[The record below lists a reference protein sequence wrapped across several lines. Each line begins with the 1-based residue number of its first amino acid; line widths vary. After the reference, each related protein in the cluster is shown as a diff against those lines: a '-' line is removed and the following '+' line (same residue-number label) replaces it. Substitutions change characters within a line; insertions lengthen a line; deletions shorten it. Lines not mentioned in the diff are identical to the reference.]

1 MNNDMYQKYKVMI
14 LGELEYRICDM
25 INEHQDVNSKVKFV
39 FSQYVSVLER
49 VRSDYTK
56 MNSGIDLTPEQLE
69 DITGNIGGM
78 HMMYNAKIKGLS
90 PIDILSNIVAGKNIP
105 EDVKEEL
112 GDLEDLDIDWPD
124 DYDEYDDY
132 EEDNEDEE

>member
-1 MNNDMYQKYKVMI
+1 MNKDMYDKYKVMI

-56 MNSGIDLTPEQLE
+56 MDTEINLSPAQLE
-69 DITGNIGGM
+69 DLTGHIGGM
-78 HMMYNAKIKGLS
+78 HMMYNAKIRGLS
-90 PIDILSNIVAGKNIP
+90 PADVLTNIIGKDLP
-105 EDVKEEL
+105 DGVEEALDDL
-112 GDLEDLDIDWPD
+112 GDLDIEWPD
-124 DYDEYDDY
+124 NYDEF
-132 EEDNEDEE
+132 EEDIEDEE